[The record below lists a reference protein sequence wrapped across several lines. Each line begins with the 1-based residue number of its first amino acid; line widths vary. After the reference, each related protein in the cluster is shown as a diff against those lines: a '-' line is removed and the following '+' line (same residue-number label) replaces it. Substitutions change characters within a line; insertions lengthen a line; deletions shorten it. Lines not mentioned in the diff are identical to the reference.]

1 MVRATF
7 GLAGNDCHCGPP
19 HTIMDSHVY
28 ILFSRTGSEPGES
41 FNFTKSIRAMR
52 VYLVALLMLWC
63 RLAAQETQWYTATQ
77 ADFRN
82 AYLLF
87 EQGRYGAA
95 RDGFER
101 LVRTCKEDALAYE
114 AWLCQEARYYQAI
127 CASKL
132 EHSDAEQLLLAV
144 ATEEEKSPLVRRA
157 AWALGELYYQR
168 GLYAKALSWLKK
180 VHASDLSPEENDQFQ
195 FLFATSY
202 FFQRDERNA
211 KPLLATLSKQAA
223 NPYHGLSNYYY
234 GCLLYKE
241 GQFAEAQ
248 RAFRIAEKVPAV
260 AASAGMYLANI
271 ALAQRRYDE
280 VIALARNATAGPFDI
295 EYLRLEATAWF
306 GKKEYGK
313 ALPLWQQYARAVTK
327 LTASELYQLGF
338 AQYMNE
344 QWTQA
349 IATLSQ
355 LASLPDSLGQ
365 HALYLV
371 GDARLRL
378 GEREAAR
385 LAFES
390 AARLSYDLRIQQIAL
405 YQYAKLSHQLRHHE
419 AAIRSLK
426 KYLSAYPQSAEANEL
441 QQYLI
446 NELAV
451 TRNYKEALQW
461 IRQVEPKNMDLR
473 RIHQRIA
480 LAHALEMFQDRQFE
494 KALQLLDESLNNPMD
509 GSLVA
514 AAYFWKGEA
523 AYRLQRFQDALDFH
537 QQFLAQPLERLRL
550 SEEVQPVF
558 SHYTMG
564 YSYLKLHQY
573 PQAMT
578 QFDKVLQRW
587 PTHRTADANI
597 LGDARLRSGDCRFMV
612 SDYDGAMN
620 AYLWVVERRLPGSDY
635 ALFQTAMI
643 KGLKNLRGEQI
654 TLLRQLIG
662 QYEKSLYLPNAWYEL
677 GIALLSVPSYQGAL
691 EAFQNVAQRYP
702 RHPLA
707 VQARLQIGLVF
718 FNLDRDQE
726 ALEQYRWV
734 LQRYPKTSEG
744 QAALRAVKEIFTD
757 RGDAQGYMAFLASLP
772 EVQVSEVAKDSVM
785 YLSAESKFAKGDCA
799 RAAAEFGSYL
809 DQFPAG
815 MFVIPAR
822 FYRAECLARLG
833 RFVEALVDYEFVAAQ
848 PASRYTEKA
857 LLQCARIYYTHVQDY
872 RQALRYFDLLSQ
884 GAEFR
889 NSILEASRGKM
900 YSAWRVQ
907 EFASVLE
914 AVDQLLLLPALA
926 AEDRT
931 EARFYGGL
939 AAMALGQEARAFDD
953 LQAVFQV
960 SATAMGAE
968 AGYHL
973 AQMYFRKNQLRKAEE
988 QCWKVI
994 RHKPAHDYWVAK
1006 SFLLLAAIFEQE
1018 GDYFQ
1023 AAATLQSI
1031 IDNYTGQDDIKPEAL
1046 QRLEVV
1052 RSKQRAESR
1061 LLQSVDTDTLPIET
1075 EK

>member
-1 MVRATF
+1 MVS
-7 GLAGNDCHCGPP
+7 DVH
-19 HTIMDSHVY
+19 
-28 ILFSRTGSEPGES
+28 ILLRRTDAEPGEA

-52 VYLVALLMLWC
+52 VYLIALLMLWGK
-63 RLAAQETQWYTATQ
+63 LTAQETHWHTTTQ

-82 AYLLF
+82 AFLLF
-87 EQGRYGAA
+87 EQERFGAA

-101 LVRTCKEDALAYE
+101 LVRNCEEGVLAHE
-114 AWLCQEARYYQAI
+114 LLLCLEARYYRAI

-132 EHSDAEQLLLAV
+132 EHPDAEQLLLAV
-144 ATEEEKSPLVRRA
+144 AAEEEKSPLVRRA
-157 AWALGELYYQR
+157 AWALGDFYYQR
-168 GLYAKALSWLKK
+168 GLYAKALAWLKK
-180 VHASDLSPEENDQFQ
+180 VHASDLSAEENDQFQ
-195 FLFATSY
+195 FLLATAY
-202 FFQRDERNA
+202 FFQRDDRNA
-211 KPLLATLSKQAA
+211 KPLLASLSKQSA

-234 GCLLYKE
+234 GSLLYKE

-260 AASAGMYLANI
+260 AASAMMYLANI

-280 VIALARNATAGPFDI
+280 VIALARNATAGPYDV

-327 LTASELYQLGF
+327 LSAGELYQLGF

-344 QWTQA
+344 QWSQA

-355 LASLPDSLGQ
+355 LVTLPDSVGQ
-365 HALYLV
+365 HALYLL
-371 GDARLRL
+371 GDARLRQ
-378 GEREAAR
+378 GEKEAAR

-390 AARLSYDLRIQQIAL
+390 AARLSYDLRIKQVAL

-426 KYLSAYPQSAEANEL
+426 QYVSAYPQSAEASEM

-461 IRQVEPKNMDLR
+461 IRQVEHKTMDLR

-494 KALQLLDESLNNPMD
+494 KALQLLDESLDNPMD
-509 GSLVA
+509 GSLTA

-523 AYRLQRFQDALDFH
+523 AYRLQRLQDALDFH

-550 SEEVQPVF
+550 SEEVQPAF

-564 YSYLKLHQY
+564 YCYLKLQRY
-573 PQAMT
+573 PQAMN

-587 PTHRTADANI
+587 QANRSAEANI
-597 LGDARLRSGDCRFMV
+597 LGDAKLRSGDCRFMV

-620 AYLWVVERRLPGSDY
+620 AYLWVVERQLPGSDY

-677 GIALLSVPSYQGAL
+677 GMALLSVPSYQSAL
-691 EAFQNVAQRYP
+691 EAFQQVAQRYP

-707 VQARLQIGLVF
+707 VQARLQMGLVL
-718 FNLDRDQE
+718 FNLNRDQE

-757 RGDAQGYMAFLASLP
+757 RGDAQGYIAFVTSLP
-772 EVQVSEVAKDSVM
+772 EVQVSEAAKDSVM

-799 RAAAEFGSYL
+799 HAAPEFGSYL

-815 MFVIPAR
+815 LFALPAR

-833 RFVEALVDYEFVAAQ
+833 RFAEALVDYEYIAAQ
-848 PASRYTEKA
+848 PANRFTEKA
-857 LLQCARIYYTHVQDY
+857 MLQSARIYYTHVQDY

-889 NSILEASRGKM
+889 NSIVEASRGKM
-900 YSAWRVQ
+900 YSAWHVQ
-907 EFASVLE
+907 DFAVVME
-914 AVDQLLLLPALA
+914 AADRLLLLPGLA

-931 EARFYGGL
+931 EARFYAGR
-939 AAMALGQEARAFDD
+939 AAMALGQDARAMDD

-968 AGYHL
+968 AGYHV
-973 AQMYFRKNQLRKAEE
+973 AQMYFRKNQLRNAED

-994 RHKPAHDYWVAK
+994 RQKPAHDYWIAK

-1023 AAATLQSI
+1023 AAATLQSLV
-1031 IDNYTGQDDIKPEAL
+1031 DNYTGQDDIKPEAL
-1046 QRLEVV
+1046 RRLEAV
-1052 RSKQRAESR
+1052 RSKQQAESR
-1061 LLQSVDTDTLPIET
+1061 LLHSIDTDTLPT
-1075 EK
+1075 DREK